1 MKRFAVVLA
10 FAALATAA
18 TVARADDSAA
28 LYAQKCAVC
37 HGKDGK
43 GSPTGKKMG
52 AKDLTTLKLGEGEI
66 EKTIENGK
74 GKMQPF
80 KDKLTPEQIKEVAKY
95 VKHDVM
101 K

>member
-10 FAALATAA
+10 FAFIATAA
-18 TVARADDSAA
+18 RAQEAGA

-43 GSPTGKKMG
+43 GSPAGLKMG

-66 EKTIENGK
+66 EKVIEDGK
-74 GKMQPF
+74 GKMVPF
-80 KDKLTPEQIKEVAKY
+80 KGKLSPEQIKAVAKY

>member
-10 FAALATAA
+10 FAAFA
-18 TVARADDSAA
+18 TVARADEGGT
-28 LYAQKCAVC
+28 LFTQKCAMC

-43 GSPTGKKMG
+43 GAPVGLKMG

-66 EKTIENGK
+66 EKVVESGK
-74 GKMQPF
+74 GKMTGF
-80 KDKLTPEQIKEVAKY
+80 KGKLSPEQIKSVAKY

>member
-1 MKRFAVVLA
+1 MKLA
-10 FAALATAA
+10 AALAVVFLAA
-18 TVARADDSAA
+18 AVRADDGAA
-28 LYAQKCAVC
+28 LFAQKCAAC

-43 GSPTGKKMG
+43 GSPVGVKMG

-66 EKTIENGK
+66 EKVVENGK
-74 GKMQPF
+74 GKMTSF
-80 KDKLTPEQIKEVAKY
+80 KGKLTPEQIKAVAKH

>member
-1 MKRFAVVLA
+1 MKRLAIVLA
-10 FAALATAA
+10 LAFVATA
-18 TVARADDSAA
+18 VRADDGAA
-28 LYAQKCAVC
+28 LFTQKCAAC

-43 GSPTGKKMG
+43 GSPVGQKMG

-66 EKTIENGK
+66 EKVIENGK
-74 GKMQPF
+74 GKMTSF
-80 KDKLTPEQIKEVAKY
+80 KGKLSPEQIKAVAKH

>member
-10 FAALATAA
+10 FAAFALA
-18 TVARADDSAA
+18 ARADDSAA
-28 LYAQKCAVC
+28 LFTQKCAMC

-43 GSPTGKKMG
+43 GSPTGLKMG

-66 EKTIENGK
+66 EKVVENGK
-74 GKMQPF
+74 GKMMPF
-80 KDKLTPEQIKEVAKY
+80 KGKLSPEQIKGVAKY

>member
-1 MKRFAVVLA
+1 MKRLAIVLALA
-10 FAALATAA
+10 FAATL
-18 TVARADDSAA
+18 ARAEDGAA
-28 LYAQKCAVC
+28 LFAQKCAVC

-43 GSPTGKKMG
+43 GSPAGVKMG

-66 EKTIENGK
+66 EKTVENGK
-74 GKMQPF
+74 GKMMAF
-80 KDKLTPEQIKEVAKY
+80 KGKLSPEQIKAVTKY

>member
-1 MKRFAVVLA
+1 MKLAAALAVV
-10 FAALATAA
+10 FLATAA
-18 TVARADDSAA
+18 RAEDGAA
-28 LYAQKCAVC
+28 LFAQKCAMC

-43 GSPTGKKMG
+43 GSPVGQKMG

-66 EKTIENGK
+66 EKTVENGK
-74 GKMQPF
+74 GKMTAF
-80 KDKLTPEQIKEVAKY
+80 KGKLSPEQIKAVASY